1 MLDCELHEYVSNN
14 VLTLSGESL
23 NSVLTVV
30 FHHVRSQKQAVEN
43 WDAFGFFGI
52 VLTCIVKTVLNF

>member
-43 WDAFGFFGI
+43 
-52 VLTCIVKTVLNF
+52 